1 MHLLTYKVNP
11 YILACKE
18 ENMMHP
24 TPTEW
29 LRTAVLM
36 LVNRS
41 KARLAAA
48 GVNHDVFHNHHP
60 QSGATI
66 ARYPLVLYQQ
76 LEDRLM
82 ITGINEGA
90 EALKVLLSQYERPVE
105 IDRNVLL
112 GFVLKDERKFDVR
125 LCDTPIHYSLTDWL
139 PFNSDNYKHY
149 QSLHRLSEK
158 VGFLEHILHRHLTA
172 DFGHFFGLDLQQAEV
187 ALLGIDSFNCS
198 SRHITV
204 NGRKRDFQPFTIQFE
219 TNISLPDFIC
229 LGNGKVYGYGLLL
242 RLN

>member
-1 MHLLTYKVNP
+1 M
-11 YILACKE
+11 YILAYTVYPYFLAGKE

-29 LRTAVLM
+29 LRTAILM

-76 LEDRLM
+76 VEGQLM
-82 ITGINEGA
+82 VTGINEGA
-90 EALKVLLSQYERPVE
+90 EAVKVLLSQYERPVE

-112 GFVLKDERKFDVR
+112 GFNLHDERNVDVK
-125 LCDTPIHYSLTDWL
+125 LSEPPVQYTLTDWL
-139 PFNSDNYKHY
+139 PFNSDNYKRY
-149 QSLHRLSEK
+149 LALHRLSEK
-158 VGFLEHILHRHLTA
+158 VDFLEHILHQHLTA
-172 DFGHFFGLDLQQAEV
+172 DFGRFFNMELEGARVAILD
-187 ALLGIDSFNCS
+187 IDSFSRSC
-198 SRHITV
+198 RHITV
-204 NGRKRDFQPFTIQFE
+204 NGRKRDFQPFTLRFE
-219 TNISLPDFIC
+219 TNINLPGFIC
-229 LGNGKVYGYGLLL
+229 LGNGKVYGHGLLQ
-242 RLN
+242 RVT